1 MTPALWTELIS
12 ALVTVSVALAAY
24 LRANTANKTANYA
37 QTSSRITSNALVS
50 HYRNEHPLTVK
61 GMNTVSETPVE
72 VTQPAMSAPEL
83 TDPIGLQG
91 PTLMGFA
98 SQVAPPV
105 EAPAPAPEPEA
116 VAVPEVPVE
125 DVNPPETTPEPRAHE
140 VLDEIIAGLTKLKS
154 LL

>member
-91 PTLMGFA
+91 STLMGYA
-98 SQVAPPV
+98 SQAPV

-116 VAVPEVPVE
+116 VAVPEVPV
-125 DVNPPETTPEPRAHE
+125 VTAPETVPVVTDAHG

>member
-91 PTLMGFA
+91 PSLMGFA
-98 SQVAPPV
+98 SQVAPV

-116 VAVPEVPVE
+116 VTVPEVPVE
-125 DVNPPETTPEPRAHE
+125 DVNPPVVTDAHG

-154 LL
+154 L